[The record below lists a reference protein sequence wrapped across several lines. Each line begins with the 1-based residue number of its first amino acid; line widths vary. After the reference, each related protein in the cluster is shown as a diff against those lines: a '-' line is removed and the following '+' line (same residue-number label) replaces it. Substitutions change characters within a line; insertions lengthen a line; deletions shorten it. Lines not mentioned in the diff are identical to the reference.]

1 MLTCVIARPSRFGA
15 KVKSFDASAV
25 LAVKSV
31 VEAFPVPTGVAVLA
45 KGYWQA
51 RKGAEAVKVEWDESD
66 TEARSSGEIISHYKE
81 KVKAVGLAV
90 SEEPALERLP
100 AAA

>member
-51 RKGAEAVKVEWDESD
+51 RKGAEVEWDESD